1 MHVANILN
9 NIVENHQIFAYVV
22 IFFGLIFEGE
32 IVVILAGILA
42 HLGTLN
48 FGITLLFILLGGLTK
63 TLLFY
68 RLGEFIHKKW
78 NHTKL
83 MKYIEERVFN
93 FMPHFDKKPFW
104 SIFISKFI
112 MGVNYLVI
120 IFSGYKKIDYKTYLK
135 AEFFS
140 TIIWA
145 PLLLTLGYFF
155 SYTALNISKEISRFF
170 LIIIILIIG
179 FVLFDKLL
187 AFVYKMFEKF
197 NDK

>member
-22 IFFGLIFEGE
+22 IFLGLIFEGE
-32 IVVILAGILA
+32 IILISAGILA
-42 HLGTLN
+42 HLGALD
-48 FGITLLFILLGGLTK
+48 FGITLFFVLFGGLVK

-93 FMPHFDKKPFW
+93 FMPHFDRKPFW

-120 IFSGYKKIDYKTYLK
+120 IFSGYKKINYKTYLK

-145 PLLLTLGYFF
+145 PLLLTIGYFF
-155 SYTALNISKEISRFF
+155 SYTALNISKEISRFS
-170 LIIIILIIG
+170 LVILILVIA
-179 FVLFDKLL
+179 FITFDKFL

>member
-22 IFFGLIFEGE
+22 IFLGLIFEGE
-32 IVVILAGILA
+32 IILISAGILA
-42 HLGTLN
+42 HLGALD
-48 FGITLLFILLGGLTK
+48 FGITLFFVLFGGLVK

-145 PLLLTLGYFF
+145 PLLLTIGYFF

>member
-22 IFFGLIFEGE
+22 IFLGLIFEGE

>member
-22 IFFGLIFEGE
+22 IFLGLIFEGE
-32 IVVILAGILA
+32 IILISAGILA
-42 HLGTLN
+42 HLGALD
-48 FGITLLFILLGGLTK
+48 FGITLFFVLFGGLVK